1 MRKIWL
7 LGVVGLLVTAPGF
20 AQEQRRTIGSPLKPS
35 PGAAPSA
42 TAGSGAFK
50 PSSAPPANRFSTAD
64 ASATTTPRPAAGG
77 SAFQPSADT
86 GSESEAA
93 SPPATGFSDRAT
105 FGGSR
110 FQASDGAPA
119 IGSANTID
127 SEPETMEATEAPA
140 ARSFAPAP
148 STAMPARS
156 STSGGTTTNGLTTGG
171 TATTAP
177 RSFNSSPSTTTT
189 TTTTPTRNS
198 LPARAPASRPAV
210 ANAATPINS
219 GEAASPIAE
228 ALLKQAL
235 EPRAQHELP
244 GQPMPLS
251 AIIERGG
258 SAAHRIRAVQ
268 TYWKLVTKVAAYHA
282 AMDDRQLFAQLNS
295 RQLAQ
300 HDRTTLAAAQ
310 QSAEAALSH
319 AELDFVTT
327 QNELSDLVHFSD
339 VELQA
344 LPSDLPLVS
353 EYRTHFTTLY
363 GSGAAPSGLRRLDR
377 AMPYHLKNV
386 RSRADAVVAAQ
397 QAVQA
402 AAEAVATGQAS
413 ASSLLEVHRH
423 YANQRSAFAL
433 AVFDY
438 NSMIAEYALNVA
450 PHQSTG
456 TIVGMLIKTKPAAT
470 ARQQQSTIRAASAE
484 APVVADDAPQLQPA
498 LVEPNENAAPVTE
511 YALPRQAIRYQIEEA
526 ATEET
531 IIEDSALVA
540 PDPTTTWR

>member
-1 MRKIWL
+1 
-7 LGVVGLLVTAPGF
+7 
-20 AQEQRRTIGSPLKPS
+20 
-35 PGAAPSA
+35 
-42 TAGSGAFK
+42 
-50 PSSAPPANRFSTAD
+50 
-64 ASATTTPRPAAGG
+64 
-77 SAFQPSADT
+77 
-86 GSESEAA
+86 
-93 SPPATGFSDRAT
+93 
-105 FGGSR
+105 
-110 FQASDGAPA
+110 
-119 IGSANTID
+119 
-127 SEPETMEATEAPA
+127 
-140 ARSFAPAP
+140 
-148 STAMPARS
+148 
-156 STSGGTTTNGLTTGG
+156 
-171 TATTAP
+171 
-177 RSFNSSPSTTTT
+177 
-189 TTTTPTRNS
+189 
-198 LPARAPASRPAV
+198 
-210 ANAATPINS
+210 
-219 GEAASPIAE
+219 
-228 ALLKQAL
+228 
-235 EPRAQHELP
+235 
-244 GQPMPLS
+244 MPLS

-282 AMDDRQLFAQLNS
+282 AMDDRQLFAQINS
-295 RQLAQ
+295 RQLPQ

-470 ARQQQSTIRAASAE
+470 ARQPQPSVRAASAE
-484 APVVADDAPQLQPA
+484 TPVVADDAPQLQPA
-498 LVEPNENAAPVTE
+498 YLEPSENAAAVTE
-511 YALPRQAIRYQIEEA
+511 YALPQQAIRYQIEEA
-526 ATEET
+526 APEET
-531 IIEDSALVA
+531 VIEESALVA
-540 PDPTTTWR
+540 PEPTTTWR

>member
-1 MRKIWL
+1 MQKIWL
-7 LGVVGLLVTAPGF
+7 VVVVSLLLTAPGF

-35 PGAAPSA
+35 SGAAPSA
-42 TAGSGAFK
+42 TASPGAFK

-64 ASATTTPRPAAGG
+64 ASTTTTPRPAADG
-77 SAFQPSADT
+77 SAFQPAAD
-86 GSESEAA
+86 AA
-93 SPPATGFSDRAT
+93 VAPEVAAPQAGFSDRAN

-110 FQASDGAPA
+110 FQATDTAPA
-119 IGSANTID
+119 IGSANTVV
-127 SEPETMEATEAPA
+127 SEPEVMEATEAPA

-148 STAMPARS
+148 STAMPARG
-156 STSGGTTTNGLTTGG
+156 STSGGLTTGG
-171 TATTAP
+171 TATTTP
-177 RSFNSSPSTTTT
+177 RNFSSSPSTTTT
-189 TTTTPTRNS
+189 TTTTTPARNS
-198 LPARAPASRPAV
+198 LPARAPTGRPAA
-210 ANAATPINS
+210 ANPATPITT

-258 SAAHRIRAVQ
+258 NSAHRIRAVQ

-282 AMDDRQLFAQLNS
+282 AMDDRQLFAQINS
-295 RQLAQ
+295 RQLPQ
-300 HDRTTLAAAQ
+300 HDRTTLMAAQ
-310 QSAEAALSH
+310 QSAEAALNH

-327 QNELSDLVHFSD
+327 QNELSDLVHFSEVD
-339 VELQA
+339 LQA

-397 QAVQA
+397 QAVQV

-423 YANQRSAFAL
+423 YASQRSAFAS

-438 NSMIAEYALNVA
+438 NAMIAEYALNVA

-470 ARQQQSTIRAASAE
+470 ARQQQPAVRAASAE

-511 YALPRQAIRYQIEEA
+511 YSLPRQSIRYQLEEA
-526 ATEET
+526 APEET
-531 IIEDSALVA
+531 VIEENALVA
-540 PDPTTTWR
+540 PEPTTTWR